1 MKTKVKGM
9 LSKLPDLENKM
20 GDPAVLSDRKK
31 YQELASEHKYLVKL
45 KARWDRLE
53 SIEASIKDDKD
64 FLRTEEDPE
73 LCADIESELIAL
85 QAEHEA
91 LLKEIEVVIIPPD
104 PNDNRNTIVEIRAG
118 TGGDEAAIF
127 VGDCV
132 RMYRN
137 YATTKGWSF
146 ETLSYTESE
155 VGGFKEYQFGLK
167 GDGAYRFTKY
177 EGGTHRVQRVP
188 KTETQGRVHTSAIT
202 IAVLIEPEEGEEI
215 KIDEKDLRVDTYRS
229 SGAGGQHVNTTD
241 SAVRVTHLP
250 TGLVSYCSGERSQLK
265 NKITAMRL
273 LQAQLVEKERL
284 EKEKEVSAARS
295 AQVGSGD
302 RSERIRTYNFPQNRL
317 TDHRID
323 LTLFSLNEV
332 MDGDL
337 DQVIRPLVAF
347 YYQKRLEF
355 DGT

>member
-1 MKTKVKGM
+1 MKTKVNGM
-9 LSKLPDLENKM
+9 LSKLPDLENAM
-20 GDPAVLSDRKK
+20 GDPSVVSDRKK
-31 YQELASEHKYLVKL
+31 YQELASEYKYLVKL
-45 KARWDRLE
+45 KAKWDRLE
-53 SIEASIKDDKD
+53 SVESSIKDDKD
-64 FLRTEEDPE
+64 FLRTEDDPE
-73 LCADIESELIAL
+73 LCAAIESELIAL
-85 QAEHEA
+85 QAEQEA

-137 YATTKGWSF
+137 YATNKGWSF

-155 VGGFKEYQFGLK
+155 AGGFKEYQFGLK
-167 GDGAYRFTKY
+167 GDGVYRFTKY

-241 SAVRVTHLP
+241 SAVRVTHIP
-250 TGLVSYCSGERSQLK
+250 TGLVSYCSAERSQLK
-265 NKITAMRL
+265 NKLTAMRL

-284 EKEKEVSAARS
+284 EKEKEMSAARS

-317 TDHRID
+317 TEHRID

-337 DQVIRPLVAF
+337 DQVIGPLVAF